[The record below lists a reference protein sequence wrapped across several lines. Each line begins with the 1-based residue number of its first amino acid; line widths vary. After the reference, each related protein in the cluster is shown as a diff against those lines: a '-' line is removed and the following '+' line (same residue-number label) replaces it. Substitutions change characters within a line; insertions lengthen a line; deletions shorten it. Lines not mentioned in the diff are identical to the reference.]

1 MTIQVNIHE
10 AKTRLSQLIEAVK
23 RGEEVVIARAGTPE
37 VRLVP
42 AETATAKPQ
51 RRQFG
56 AWKGKVWFAPD
67 YDQADAE
74 IERDFYAS
82 PLFPAGSGD
91 DKP

>member
-23 RGEEVVIARAGTPE
+23 RGEEVVIARAGKPE

-42 AETATAKPQ
+42 AAAAEAKPQ
-51 RRQFG
+51 RRVPG
-56 AWKGKVWFAPD
+56 AWKGKIWFSPD

-74 IERDFYAS
+74 IEREFYAS
-82 PLFPAGSGD
+82 PIFPD

>member
-10 AKTRLSQLIEAVK
+10 AKTSLSKLIEAVK
-23 RGEEVVIARAGTPE
+23 RGEEVIIARAGKPE
-37 VRLVP
+37 VRLVA
-42 AETATAKPQ
+42 AEQSGQKPQ

-56 AWKGKVWFAPD
+56 AWKGKVRYAPD

-82 PLFPAGSGD
+82 PIIPDGD
-91 DKP
+91 R